1 MPRQSNLRYSV
12 QPLVGDA
19 AFEVVSFTLDEALS
33 TPFKLNLELVSAD
46 ADVDFAQL
54 LDQPVPVSYTHL
66 TLPTILLV

>member
-46 ADVDFAQL
+46 ADVACR
-54 LDQPVPVSYTHL
+54 HG
-66 TLPTILLV
+66 LVFGHGCVEWRKRG

>member
-33 TPFKLNLELVSAD
+33 TPFKLNLELVPRWPRPASACK
-46 ADVDFAQL
+46 
-54 LDQPVPVSYTHL
+54 
-66 TLPTILLV
+66 